1 MQIENDLLGY
11 PRLKIIQDPDMFAFS
26 IDSMLLGD
34 FVKIK
39 KNTKRIMD
47 LCTGNAAIPLY
58 LSVKTKAEIHGVE
71 IQEKVYEMAAKGV
84 LINHLENQIHLY
96 HQDLKGISK
105 NVGKLSFDI
114 VTANPPF
121 FKVPNEPHL
130 NKNEY
135 LSIARHEVMLTLEEL
150 IIEAHALLNNGGSF
164 YLVHRPD
171 RLTDILSLLRKHDL
185 EPKRLRLV
193 QPRRN
198 TKPNHVLIEAVKN
211 RLEGG
216 LIVET
221 PLVVYHKDNWT
232 KAILD
237 IYNIGRE
244 SYVTQ
249 SIES

>member
-1 MQIENDLLGY
+1 MQIENELLGY
-11 PRLKIIQDPDMFAFS
+11 PRLKIVQDPEMFAFS

-39 KNTKRIMD
+39 KHTKRIMD

-71 IQEKVYEMAAKGV
+71 IQDQVFEMAQKGV
-84 LINHLENQIHLY
+84 NINHLSHQITLH
-96 HQDLKGISK
+96 HRDLKGIAKS
-105 NVGKLSFDI
+105 VGKLSFDI

-121 FKVPNEPHL
+121 FKVPENPHL
-130 NKNEY
+130 NKNAY
-135 LSIARHEVMLTLEEL
+135 LTIARHEVMLTLEEL

-185 EPKRLRLV
+185 EPKRMRLV
-193 QPRRN
+193 QPRRHSQ
-198 TKPNHVLIEAVKN
+198 PNHVLIEAVKN

-221 PLVVYHKDNWT
+221 PLVVYHKDHWT
-232 KAILD
+232 KPILD

-244 SYVTQ
+244 TYVTQ
-249 SIES
+249 STQP

>member
-1 MQIENDLLGY
+1 
-11 PRLKIIQDPDMFAFS
+11 
-26 IDSMLLGD
+26 ML
-34 FVKIK
+34 F
-39 KNTKRIMD
+39 R
-47 LCTGNAAIPLY
+47 
-58 LSVKTKAEIHGVE
+58 SVKTKAEIHGVE
-71 IQEKVYEMAAKGV
+71 IQEKVYDMALKGV
-84 LINHLENQIHLY
+84 QLNRLESQIHL
-96 HQDLKGISK
+96 HHRDLKGIAK
-105 NVGKLSFDI
+105 DIGKLSFDI

-135 LSIARHEVMLTLEEL
+135 LTIARHEVMLTLEEL

-185 EPKRLRLV
+185 EPKRMRLV

-198 TKPNHVLIEAVKN
+198 NQPNHVLIEAVKN
-211 RLEGG
+211 RLQGG

-221 PLVVYHKDNWT
+221 PLVVYHKDDWT
-232 KAILD
+232 KTILD
-237 IYNIGRE
+237 IYNIGRD

-249 SIES
+249 SIKP